1 MSYYE
6 GREPT
11 TTANVLGTEYRIYLD
26 VPAGEDEALKAY
38 AGYCDNTA
46 HIIAVAA
53 RDEESDLENWAD
65 YQRRVLRHELVHAFL
80 FESGLGADAIW
91 HVEGQTHP
99 EQTVDWLARQ
109 FPKMARAF
117 EQAGAL

>member
-1 MSYYE
+1 MSYYDGKE
-6 GREPT
+6 ASRVV
-11 TTANVLGTEYRIYLD
+11 NVLGTEYRIYLD
-26 VPAGEDEALKAY
+26 VPSDEDEAMKTY

-53 RDEESDLENWAD
+53 RDEETDIDNWAD
-65 YQRRVLRHELVHAFL
+65 YQRRVIRHELVHAFL